1 MPPTVN
7 FSKRHE
13 SDRTSTGAQ
22 GTAEVHYIA
31 VATGTGKDDI
41 SEIRTAAEADLP
53 SSFDGLPS
61 RTIAIE
67 PINAE
72 DGLWDVVASYRPQAQ
87 EQTGPPP
94 AGADSEYNFEVAA
107 NTVHITQSK
116 ATVGVFV
123 PTGGTPPTATGA
135 IGLTADGVEGCDIIV
150 PESRWSETHFLAE
163 SFVDAGYR
171 GTLRNLVGK
180 VNNATFRGHA
190 AGEVLFTGVT
200 GSKRRSDKVW
210 QLSYQF
216 AYSPNA
222 TGLTVGDIASIT
234 KGGWEYLWVYY
245 EPVVSAHQII
255 QRPAVVFVER
265 VYDSGN
271 FGSLGI

>member
-1 MPPTVN
+1 MPPTVT
-7 FSKRHE
+7 FSKRRE

-31 VATGTGKDDI
+31 VATGVGKDDVG
-41 SEIRTAAEADLP
+41 EIRTAAEADLP
-53 SSFDGLPS
+53 TSFDGLPS

-72 DGLWDVVASYRPQAQ
+72 DGLWDVVASYRQQAQ

-94 AGADSEYNFEVAA
+94 AGADSEYNFEVSAT
-107 NTVHITQSK
+107 TVRITQSK
-116 ATVGVFV
+116 ATLGVFV
-123 PTGGTPPTATGA
+123 PSGGTPPTATGA

-163 SFVDAGYR
+163 SVVDAAYR
-171 GTLRNLVGK
+171 GALRALVGK
-180 VNNATFRGHA
+180 VNNATFRGQA

-210 QLSYQF
+210 QLTFQF
-216 AYSPNA
+216 AYSPNV
-222 TGLTVGDIASIT
+222 TGMVVGTIT
-234 KGGWEYLWVYY
+234 GISKGGWEYLWVYY

-265 VYDSGN
+265 VYDAGD
-271 FGSLGI
+271 FGALGI